1 MDINI
6 LVIMK
11 SFFSLAEFGA
21 LYINDG
27 APEMLGDIWFCCF
40 NKESIA
46 IYFCTLACINA
57 KIQPIIQ
64 KEVSLVAMKLKYL
77 ERRYWIIVFFKTF
90 VKKCGQNV
98 KFFMQNFSGFS
109 KDNARL
115 IIWEIFKTLST
126 TWRSSIDD
134 LHSGCLAIW
143 KT

>member
-21 LYINDG
+21 LCINDG

-46 IYFCTLACINA
+46 IYFSTLACINA

-64 KEVSLVAMKLKYL
+64 KEVSLVAMKLKYFRTKVL
-77 ERRYWIIVFFKTF
+77 NYCLFQDICQKVWA
-90 VKKCGQNV
+90 KC
-98 KFFMQNFSGFS
+98 
-109 KDNARL
+109 
-115 IIWEIFKTLST
+115 
-126 TWRSSIDD
+126 
-134 LHSGCLAIW
+134 
-143 KT
+143 